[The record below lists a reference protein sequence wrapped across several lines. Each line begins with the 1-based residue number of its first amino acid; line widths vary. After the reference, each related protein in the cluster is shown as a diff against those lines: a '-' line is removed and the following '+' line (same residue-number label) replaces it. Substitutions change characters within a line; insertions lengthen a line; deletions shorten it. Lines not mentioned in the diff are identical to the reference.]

1 MTHFPVAVVLPKG
14 VTPTDKGE
22 VELAIHRLIA
32 QYSEDP
38 EVLAE
43 VGGGEG
49 GWFADGS
56 PLRLVDDWR
65 SVGWSHQRA
74 ELRPPL
80 QDLHHLRWDRSP
92 AGRAGEI
99 RSGVV

>member
-32 QYSEDP
+32 RYSEDP

-49 GWFADGS
+49 GGAY
-56 PLRLVDDWR
+56 
-65 SVGWSHQRA
+65 
-74 ELRPPL
+74 
-80 QDLHHLRWDRSP
+80 
-92 AGRAGEI
+92 
-99 RSGVV
+99 